1 MASSSAATDF
11 ALAVSAGAA
20 APPAHQA
27 ELFDSEQVLPNG
39 LVYRAD
45 FLDAAEESSLLAAI
59 TALPLHE
66 AQYKGYRAR
75 RRVASYGS
83 SYDFDADQLQ
93 RGDPLPAAFEAL
105 RARLAGWIGV
115 APEDFGNALI
125 AEYRP
130 GTPLGWHRDVP
141 DFERVVGVSLAS
153 ACRMRFR
160 PYPPRAPRRADVLT
174 LELAPRSAYL
184 LQGEARWRW
193 QHSIAPTPAL
203 RYSITLRTPAE
214 RAPR

>member
-1 MASSSAATDF
+1 MDAVD
-11 ALAVSAGAA
+11 LAR
-20 APPAHQA
+20 AHQT
-27 ELFDSEQVLPNG
+27 ELFGADQVLPNG

-45 FLDAAEESSLLAAI
+45 FLDADEEAALLEALA
-59 TALPLHE
+59 ALPLHE
-66 AQYKGYRAR
+66 AQYKGWRAR

-83 SYDFDADQLQ
+83 SYDFDANALQ
-93 RGDPLPAAFEAL
+93 RGGPLPVAFGAL
-105 RARLAGWIGV
+105 RERLADWIGV
-115 APEDFGNALI
+115 APASFTNALI

-160 PYPPRAPRRADVLT
+160 PYPPRSPRASEVLT

-184 LQGEARWRW
+184 LQGDARWRW

-214 RAPR
+214 RRPR

>member
-1 MASSSAATDF
+1 MDAVE
-11 ALAVSAGAA
+11 LAPRSQ
-20 APPAHQA
+20 QA
-27 ELFDSEQVLPNG
+27 ELFAADQVLPNG
-39 LVYRAD
+39 LVYRAG
-45 FLDAAEESSLLAAI
+45 FLDAGEEAALLAAI
-59 TALPLHE
+59 AALPLHE
-66 AQYKGYRAR
+66 ARYKGYRAR

-83 SYDFDADQLQ
+83 SYDFEANELQ
-93 RGDPLPAAFEAL
+93 RGGPLPAAFEAL
-105 RARLAGWIGV
+105 RARLADWIGV
-115 APEDFGNALI
+115 APEAFGNALI

-160 PYPPRAPRRADVLT
+160 PYPPRAPRRAEVLT

-203 RYSITLRTPAE
+203 RYSITMRTPAA
-214 RAPR
+214 RARR

>member
-1 MASSSAATDF
+1 MDTVE
-11 ALAVSAGAA
+11 LAPRAQ
-20 APPAHQA
+20 QA
-27 ELFDSEQVLPNG
+27 ELFAADQVLPSG
-39 LVYRAD
+39 LVYRAG
-45 FLDAAEESSLLAAI
+45 FLDDGEEAALLAAI
-59 TALPLHE
+59 AALPLHE

-83 SYDFDADQLQ
+83 SYDFEADELH
-93 RGDPLPAAFEAL
+93 RGGPLPAAFEAL
-105 RARLAGWIGV
+105 RGRLADWIGV
-115 APEDFGNALI
+115 APEAFGNALI

-160 PYPPRAPRRADVLT
+160 PYPPRSPRKAGVLT

-203 RYSITLRTPAE
+203 RYSITLRTPAA

>member
-1 MASSSAATDF
+1 MDAVE
-11 ALAVSAGAA
+11 LAPRSQ
-20 APPAHQA
+20 QA
-27 ELFDSEQVLPNG
+27 ELFAADQVLPNG
-39 LVYRAD
+39 LVYRAG
-45 FLDAAEESSLLAAI
+45 FLDAGEAAALLAAI
-59 TALPLHE
+59 AALPLHE
-66 AQYKGYRAR
+66 ARYKGYRAR
-75 RRVASYGS
+75 RRVASY
-83 SYDFDADQLQ
+83 DFEANELQ
-93 RGDPLPAAFEAL
+93 RGGPLPAAFEAL
-105 RARLAGWIGV
+105 RARLADWIGV
-115 APEDFGNALI
+115 APEAFGNALI

-160 PYPPRAPRRADVLT
+160 PYPPRAPRRAAVLT

-203 RYSITLRTPAE
+203 RYSITMRTPAA
-214 RAPR
+214 RARR

>member
-1 MASSSAATDF
+1 MDNAE
-11 ALAVSAGAA
+11 LAPRAR
-20 APPAHQA
+20 QA
-27 ELFDSEQVLPNG
+27 ELFEADQALPNG

-45 FLDAAEESSLLAAI
+45 FLDADEEATLLETIA
-59 TALPLHE
+59 ALPLHE
-66 AQYKGYRAR
+66 AQYKGWRAR

-83 SYDFDADQLQ
+83 SYDFEANELQ
-93 RGDPLPAAFEAL
+93 RGGPLPAAFDAL
-105 RARLAGWIGV
+105 RARLADWIGV
-115 APEDFGNALI
+115 APDAFGNALI

-160 PYPPRAPRRADVLT
+160 PYPPRSPRKAGVLT

-214 RAPR
+214 RALR

>member
-1 MASSSAATDF
+1 MDSAE
-11 ALAVSAGAA
+11 LAPRAR
-20 APPAHQA
+20 QA
-27 ELFDSEQVLPNG
+27 ELFEADQALPNG

-45 FLDAAEESSLLAAI
+45 FLDAEEEAALLETIA
-59 TALPLHE
+59 ALPLHE
-66 AQYKGYRAR
+66 AQYKGWRAR

-83 SYDFDADQLQ
+83 SYDFDANELQ
-93 RGDPLPAAFEAL
+93 RGGPLPAAFDAL
-105 RARLAGWIGV
+105 RARLADWIGV
-115 APEDFGNALI
+115 APDAFSNALI

-160 PYPPRAPRRADVLT
+160 PYPPRSPRASGVLT

>member
-1 MASSSAATDF
+1 MDAVD
-11 ALAVSAGAA
+11 LAR
-20 APPAHQA
+20 AHQT
-27 ELFDSEQVLPNG
+27 ELFGADQVLPNG

-45 FLDAAEESSLLAAI
+45 FLDADEEAALLEAI
-59 TALPLHE
+59 AALPLHE
-66 AQYKGYRAR
+66 AQYKGWRAR

-83 SYDFDADQLQ
+83 SYDFDANALQ
-93 RGDPLPAAFEAL
+93 RGGPLPVAFGAL
-105 RARLAGWIGV
+105 RARLADWIGV
-115 APEDFGNALI
+115 APASFTNALI

-160 PYPPRAPRRADVLT
+160 PYPPRSPRASEVLT

-184 LQGEARWRW
+184 LQGDARWRW

-214 RAPR
+214 RGPR

>member
-1 MASSSAATDF
+1 MDAVE
-11 ALAVSAGAA
+11 LAPRSQ
-20 APPAHQA
+20 QA
-27 ELFDSEQVLPNG
+27 ELFAADQVLPNG
-39 LVYRAD
+39 LVYRAG
-45 FLDAAEESSLLAAI
+45 FLDAGEEAALLAAI
-59 TALPLHE
+59 AALPLHE
-66 AQYKGYRAR
+66 AEYKGYRAR

-83 SYDFDADQLQ
+83 SYDFEANELQ
-93 RGDPLPAAFEAL
+93 RGGPLPAAFEAL
-105 RARLAGWIGV
+105 RARLADWIGV
-115 APEDFGNALI
+115 APEAFGNALI

-160 PYPPRAPRRADVLT
+160 PYPPRAPRAAEVLT

-203 RYSITLRTPAE
+203 RYSITMRMPAA
-214 RAPR
+214 RARR

>member
-1 MASSSAATDF
+1 MDT
-11 ALAVSAGAA
+11 VEP
-20 APPAHQA
+20 APRAQQA
-27 ELFDSEQVLPNG
+27 ELFAADQVLPNG
-39 LVYRAD
+39 LVYRAG
-45 FLDAAEESSLLAAI
+45 FLDAGEEAALLAAI
-59 TALPLHE
+59 AALPLPE
-66 AQYKGYRAR
+66 AQYTGYRAR

-83 SYDFDADQLQ
+83 SYDFEANELQ
-93 RGDPLPAAFEAL
+93 RGGPLPAAFEAL
-105 RARLAGWIGV
+105 RARLADWIGV
-115 APEDFGNALI
+115 APEAFGNALI

-160 PYPPRAPRRADVLT
+160 PYPPRAPRRAEVLT

-203 RYSITLRTPAE
+203 RYSITMRTPAA
-214 RAPR
+214 RARR

>member
-1 MASSSAATDF
+1 MDT
-11 ALAVSAGAA
+11 VEP
-20 APPAHQA
+20 APRAQQA
-27 ELFDSEQVLPNG
+27 ELFAADQVLPNG
-39 LVYRAD
+39 LVYRAG
-45 FLDAAEESSLLAAI
+45 FLDAGEEAALLAAI
-59 TALPLHE
+59 AALPLHE
-66 AQYKGYRAR
+66 ARYKGYRAR

-83 SYDFDADQLQ
+83 SYDFEANELQ
-93 RGDPLPAAFEAL
+93 RGGPLPAAFEAL
-105 RARLAGWIGV
+105 RARLADWIGV
-115 APEDFGNALI
+115 APEAFGNALI

-160 PYPPRAPRRADVLT
+160 PYPPRAPRAAEVLT

-203 RYSITLRTPAE
+203 RYSITMRTPAA
-214 RAPR
+214 RARR

>member
-1 MASSSAATDF
+1 MDAVD
-11 ALAVSAGAA
+11 LAR
-20 APPAHQA
+20 AHQT
-27 ELFDSEQVLPNG
+27 ELFGADQVLPNG

-45 FLDAAEESSLLAAI
+45 FLDADEEAALLEAI
-59 TALPLHE
+59 AALPLHE
-66 AQYKGYRAR
+66 AQYKGWRAR

-83 SYDFDADQLQ
+83 SYDFDANALQ
-93 RGDPLPAAFEAL
+93 RGGPLPVAFGAL
-105 RARLAGWIGV
+105 RERLADWIGV
-115 APEDFGNALI
+115 APASFTNALI

-160 PYPPRAPRRADVLT
+160 PYPPRSPRASEVLT

-184 LQGEARWRW
+184 LQGDARWRW

-214 RAPR
+214 RRPR